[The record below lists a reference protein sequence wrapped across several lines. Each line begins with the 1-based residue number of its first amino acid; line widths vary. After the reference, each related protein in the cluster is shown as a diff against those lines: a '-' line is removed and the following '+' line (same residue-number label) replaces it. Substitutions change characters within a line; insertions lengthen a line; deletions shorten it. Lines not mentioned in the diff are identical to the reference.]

1 MTARKITTKAIA
13 KSATTY
19 KGRTGEIFYDT
30 ATATLRLSNGSTAG
44 GISFSGGAPAS
55 SLVNGSYTVAL
66 GGDGGLYF
74 PGGSSLGG
82 SLAPNEFA
90 LFSNPTTHF
99 SIYTSD
105 TINSH
110 SWTFGTDGSI
120 TVPNINSGSGLKV
133 NDGGL
138 NGSSVFLG
146 PKFIDMYTQR
156 NNGGAP
162 FAEFYLQNDIT
173 KPDTTPIARIRIQD
187 DSAIQYDWT
196 FGADGSLELPANS
209 TIKVPSG
216 RLYLGADT
224 NLVTLPGLTTID
236 NALIINLFT
245 YISGTLDYSSYTL
258 GGAIAVG
265 SDSHTYDGVQAI
277 ATSGVGDIAGVFFT
291 IHRGGSSYSSIITS
305 AIGIGQGQIGSGF
318 AVGDT
323 LTFAGASLGGTTPT
337 NNLTVTINTVRNT
350 YPTGADLGY
359 GTLIYDSTTNHIMSF
374 NLADYSWMQIDRQTV
389 ARTPSGTLNIADTT
403 TTGTVNIASNMTT
416 GGLVNIGGN
425 GGVSIGNLSVSALTV
440 LNPLP
445 YIWLSL
451 YQYYSGSL
459 LTSSFGTITGTA
471 VGATRVVTG
480 VTQSSTSGRGT
491 GAQFQVTVYN
501 NGQSGGGLVI
511 SYTAVSINYN
521 VGNPQYGSG
530 YAVGDTVT
538 IAGASLGGTTPT
550 NNMTFT
556 VGNAVKNNYP
566 AGLEGGMIY
575 DYTSKH
581 FMVYNGSTWI
591 QLDNPLTPNG
601 TKASNAY
608 GVAGQTSYDANYS
621 YTCIATNTWRRVALG
636 STY

>member
-1 MTARKITTKAIA
+1 MTTRKLTSNAIA

-19 KGRTGEIFYDT
+19 VGRTGEIFYDT

-44 GISFSGGAPAS
+44 GVAFSGGAAIWPVTNTSGASGPTNIAIGLYAGDTSQGFGAVAIGTQAGQSTQDLYAVSIGYAAGNDHQKFGAVAIGSEAGQHTQGTSAVAIGRLAGNTNQADNTIILNAS
-55 SLVNGSYTVAL
+55 SSAVNGVSAQTNSFYVAPIRT
-66 GGDGGLYF
+66 DATPSNVLYY
-74 PGGSSLGG
+74 
-82 SLAPNEFA
+82 N
-90 LFSNPTTHF
+90 TTTKEVT
-99 SIYTSD
+99 Y
-105 TINSH
+105 
-110 SWTFGTDGSI
+110 
-120 TVPNINSGSGLKV
+120 
-133 NDGGL
+133 
-138 NGSSVFLG
+138 
-146 PKFIDMYTQR
+146 
-156 NNGGAP
+156 GAG
-162 FAEFYLQNDIT
+162 A
-173 KPDTTPIARIRIQD
+173 IA
-187 DSAIQYDWT
+187 
-196 FGADGSLELPANS
+196 N
-209 TIKVPSG
+209 
-216 RLYLGADT
+216 
-224 NLVTLPGLTTID
+224 
-236 NALIINLFT
+236 IINLPT

-258 GGAIAVG
+258 GGAMAVG
-265 SDSHTYDGVQAI
+265 SNSHTYDGVQAI
-277 ATSGVGDIAGVFFT
+277 ATSGVGDIGGVLFT
-291 IHRGGSSYSSIITS
+291 IVRGGSSYQSIMTS

-337 NNLTVTINTVRNT
+337 NNLTVTINTVHNQ
-350 YPTGADLGY
+350 YPTGAGLGY
-359 GTLIYDSTTNHIMSF
+359 GTLIYDYTTNHIMSF
-374 NLADYSWMQIDRQTV
+374 DPADYSWMQIDRQTV
-389 ARTPSGTLNIADTT
+389 ARTPSSTLNIAGTT

-491 GAQFQVTVYN
+491 GAQFQVTVVN

-511 SYTAVSINYN
+511 SYTVVSIDYN
-521 VGNPQYGSG
+521 GGNQQYGSG

-581 FMVYNGSTWI
+581 FMGYNGSTWI
-591 QLDNPLTPNG
+591 QLDNPLTPSG

-608 GVAGQTSYDANYS
+608 GIAGQTSYDANYS